1 MRHLPMACTA
11 MAGLFLWTAGPVAAQ
26 TAPSTA
32 KAYKLSRTADG
43 HPDLQG
49 MYDLATIT
57 PVERPMGAAA
67 SYNKEEARKLEV
79 AAAKQRAQGDQAIDG
94 NRTAPPK
101 GGDGSVGAAGNVGGD
116 NTRWVGPR
124 STPTIFDGQGRAS
137 VVIDPPPRRPPPPSP
152 PPRGKAR
159 AAGLPPRTPARR

>member
-26 TAPSTA
+26 TAPSST
-32 KAYKLSRTADG
+32 KALKLSRTADG

-57 PVERPMGAAA
+57 PVERPMGVPAAY
-67 SYNKEEARKLEV
+67 SKEEARKLEM
-79 AAAKQRAQGDQAIDG
+79 AAAKQRAQGDQAIEG

-116 NTRWVGPR
+116 KNGWVGPR
-124 STPTIFDGQGRAS
+124 LGFQLLDWQ
-137 VVIDPPPRRPPPPSP
+137 
-152 PPRGKAR
+152 AR
-159 AAGLPPRTPARR
+159 AANRFH